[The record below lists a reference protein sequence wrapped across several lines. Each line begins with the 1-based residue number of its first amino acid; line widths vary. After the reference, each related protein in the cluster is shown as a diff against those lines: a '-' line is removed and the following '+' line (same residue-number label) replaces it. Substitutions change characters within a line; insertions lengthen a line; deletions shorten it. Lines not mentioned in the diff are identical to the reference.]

1 MDQAS
6 VTQYILDTFAGV
18 ETTDAAGY
26 TFFFYRSDHKMP
38 FATLATRDDEYDH
51 ASDLDRDESIFRL
64 NIGVS
69 RDTYRSLFG
78 PPPSPPGPSG
88 VVDTGHDFSAL
99 DQLMPHPVYAPQS
112 WVCIL
117 NPSDDT
123 FEAVKPL
130 LAESYDLAA
139 RRNAR
144 REGRE

>member
-18 ETTDAAGY
+18 ETSEAAGY

-38 FATLATRDDEYDH
+38 FATLATRDDEYDRVSH
-51 ASDLDRDESIFRL
+51 LDRDESIFRL

-78 PPPSPPGPSG
+78 PHPSPPGPSG
-88 VVDTGHDFSAL
+88 VVETGHDFSTL

-112 WVCIL
+112 WVCVLI
-117 NPSDDT
+117 PSDET

-130 LAESYDLAA
+130 LAEAYDLAA

-144 REGRE
+144 REGHG